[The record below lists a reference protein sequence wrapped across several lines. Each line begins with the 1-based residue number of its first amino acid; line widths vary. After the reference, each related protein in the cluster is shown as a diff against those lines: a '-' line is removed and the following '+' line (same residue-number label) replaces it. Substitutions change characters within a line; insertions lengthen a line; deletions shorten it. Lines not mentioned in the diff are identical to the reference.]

1 MSDGRKTQVLVDSVR
16 RTFQISGSELVVL
29 DRIDLDI
36 KEGEFISIV
45 GSSGCGKSTLLKLI
59 VGLDHP
65 TAGQIKIGERIVTG
79 PALDCGIIFQEA
91 RLYPWLSV
99 QKNVEFGITRNIPQ
113 EERQKLVQDHI
124 NLVGL
129 KGFEKALPKQLS
141 GGMQQRVSIARA
153 LVNRPNVLL
162 LDEPFGAL
170 DALTRINMQKEILRI
185 WEAEKKTM
193 VLVTHDIDEA
203 IFLSDRIVVLSSR
216 PGRVHEIIPVELP
229 RARERS
235 SEEFIRIRMK
245 IYDYFFQNSSVGPDA
260 DQHQ

>member
-1 MSDGRKTQVLVDSVR
+1 MAEERKTQVLVDGVR
-16 RTFQISGSELVVL
+16 RTFRISGSELVVL

-45 GSSGCGKSTLLKLI
+45 GASGCGKSTLLKLI
-59 VGLDHP
+59 VGLDQP
-65 TAGQIKIGERIVTG
+65 TAGQIKIGERIVTE
-79 PALDCGIIFQEA
+79 PSLDCGIIFQEA

-99 QKNVEFGITRNIPQ
+99 QKNVEFGITRNIPAEQ
-113 EERQKLVQDHI
+113 KRKLVQDHI
-124 NLVGL
+124 DLVGL
-129 KGFEKALPKQLS
+129 KGFEQALPKQLS
-141 GGMQQRVSIARA
+141 GGLQQRVSIARA

-170 DALTRINMQKEILRI
+170 DALTRINMQKEVLRI

-193 VLVTHDIDEA
+193 ILVTHDIDEA

-216 PGRVHEIIPVELP
+216 PGRVHEIIPVTLP
-229 RARERS
+229 RPRERS

-245 IYDYFFQNSSVGPDA
+245 IYDYFFRNSGGSADA
-260 DQHQ
+260 AQYL